1 MTGEFDLLPTV
12 RARSSEHLG
21 ELLEETRSYA
31 QGRSRIPV
39 VMSTQFEVRVPPV
52 WTAGASDLYIQ

>member
-31 QGRSRIPV
+31 QCRSRIAV
-39 VMSTQFEVRVPPV
+39 VMSTNFEARVRPV
-52 WTAGASDLYIQ
+52 WMAGVSSLYIK